1 MTPTEDLR
9 IMIAEYARSEISEVR
24 LRTLEAALR
33 EDDGFRSEFI
43 EYMNIDAALGD
54 LAALSETE
62 IAQLHGSTNE
72 SADPYEGTTRIGRR
86 SQLRWVALLAAS
98 LLVAV
103 VCWWGFGEDA
113 RHENEVVQ
121 QNDRTMATDRDADA
135 AAFATVVQSVDAR
148 WVDGSFA
155 VGDRVS
161 AEVIQLESGIVHL
174 RFDSGVGVTLE
185 GPAHF
190 EVTSSEVTR
199 LQSGVLTATVPPGA
213 EGFRVDTPSAQVV
226 DLGTAFG
233 IDQRADGTSTVSVF
247 DGEVEI
253 VRTEESGK
261 RLLIEGESVELHLDG
276 SINDVKFAS
285 QPFEKLWPTASGIAG
300 STGAFRFAPP
310 WPRRLSLI
318 QSDTEIIVLPE
329 GYARKLG
336 SPCPLDM
343 TESERSKSSIPTG
356 RRVRSYLLQFN
367 PVDPTGQEAA
377 SKELGSRMR
386 RIEGSIT
393 FDRPVI
399 GMIVSSETLNDTD
412 ELFSLRRGP
421 ARPFKRGLE
430 LSQPRTADV
439 VSLSE
444 DRHTVTL
451 ELAVFNQFSDH
462 VRVIVDASLGE
473 GEVQS
478 FTTD

>member
-1 MTPTEDLR
+1 MTHAEELR
-9 IMIAEYARSEISEVR
+9 IMIAEYARGEISEER
-24 LRTLEAALR
+24 LRRLEVALR
-33 EDDGFRSEFI
+33 NDEDLRGEFI
-43 EYMNIDAALGD
+43 ESMNLDAALGD
-54 LAALSETE
+54 LAALPESELTHLNR
-62 IAQLHGSTNE
+62 AANGSVAVRGRWKSGQWKMLAVLAACLVVAFSCWWQFSTNQRL
-72 SADPYEGTTRIGRR
+72 ANQVVKTTDE
-86 SQLRWVALLAAS
+86 VAGS
-98 LLVAV
+98 VRNVNVA
-103 VCWWGFGEDA
+103 
-113 RHENEVVQ
+113 
-121 QNDRTMATDRDADA
+121 TY
-135 AAFATVVQSVDAR
+135 ATVVQLADAQ
-148 WVDGSFA
+148 WADGDALA

-161 AEVIQLESGIVHL
+161 AGAVQLEVGIVHL
-174 RFDSGVGVTLE
+174 QFDSGVGVTLE

-261 RLLIEGESVELHLDG
+261 RLLIEGESVELDVDG
-276 SINDVKFAS
+276 SISDVKFAS

-310 WPRRLSLI
+310 WPRRLSQI

-343 TESERSKSSIPTG
+343 TDSERSKSSIPTG

-377 SKELGSRMR
+377 SKEPGSRMR

-399 GMIVSSETLNDTD
+399 GMIVSSETLNVTD

-421 ARPFKRGLE
+421 VRPFKRGLE
-430 LSQPRTADV
+430 LSQPRTADA

-444 DRHTVTL
+444 DRHTLTL

-462 VRVIVDASLGE
+462 VRVMVDASLGDVE
-473 GEVQS
+473 NS
-478 FTTD
+478 FNR